1 LVLFFK
7 EKYNK
12 LYIFIIDFI
21 NYKNKELTLGL
32 LVVGSVALDSVAT
45 PFDKVEDALGGSA
58 TFISLASSYF
68 GGPVYLVGTV
78 GEDFPKKYINLLAKH
93 EIDLEG
99 LQIVPGKT
107 FRWSGKYHYDLNV
120 RDTLLTE
127 LNVFEKFDPVIPEK
141 FRKAQF
147 VCLGNIDPVL
157 QMKVL
162 DQMINPQF
170 VVCDTMN
177 YWIEGRKPEL
187 IKLLKRVSVLIIN
200 DSEARLLA
208 DEPNLVKAA
217 KMIRAMGPQILII
230 KKGEHGAL
238 LFMENTVFSAP
249 AYPMEMIFDPTGA
262 GDTFAGGFIGY
273 LHKTNDLNPE
283 NMKRAVIYGSAM
295 ASFCVEQFSTGGL
308 EQLSQVKIKERFR
321 EFLKLSRF
329 DEKD

>member
-1 LVLFFK
+1 M
-7 EKYNK
+7 
-12 LYIFIIDFI
+12 
-21 NYKNKELTLGL
+21 GL

-58 TFISLASSYF
+58 TYISLASSYF
-68 GGPVYLVGTV
+68 ASPVYLVGTV
-78 GEDFPKKYINLLAKH
+78 GEDFPKKYIDLLAKH

-127 LNVFEKFDPVIPEK
+127 LNVFENFDPVIPEK
-141 FRKAQF
+141 FREAKF

-157 QMKVL
+157 QIKVL
-162 DQMINPQF
+162 DQMVDPQF

-187 IKLLKRVSVLIIN
+187 IKLLKKVSVLIIN

-208 DEPNLVKAA
+208 SEPNLVKAA
-217 KMIRAMGPQILII
+217 KMIREMGPKILII

-238 LFMENTVFSAP
+238 LFTEDTVFSAP
-249 AYPMEMIFDPTGA
+249 AYPMELINDPTGA

-273 LHKTNDLNPE
+273 LHRTRDLSSE
-283 NMKRAVIYGSAM
+283 NMKCAVIYGSAM

-308 EQLSQVKIKERFR
+308 EQLSFLRIQDRFR

-329 DEKD
+329 DEKV

>member
-1 LVLFFK
+1 M
-7 EKYNK
+7 
-12 LYIFIIDFI
+12 
-21 NYKNKELTLGL
+21 GL
-32 LVVGSVALDSVAT
+32 LVVGSVALDTVAT

-68 GGPVYLVGTV
+68 ADPIYLVGTV
-78 GEDFPKKYINLLAKH
+78 GKDFPQRYVDLLKKHK
-93 EIDLEG
+93 IDLEG

-107 FRWSGKYHYDLNV
+107 FRWSGKYHYDLNI

-141 FRKAQF
+141 FRKAEY

-162 DQMINPQF
+162 DQMENPQF

-177 YWIEGRKPEL
+177 YWIEGKKDEL
-187 IKLLKRVSVLIIN
+187 IKLLPRVSVLIIN

-208 DEPNLVKAA
+208 NNPNLVKAA
-217 KMIRAMGPQILII
+217 KLIREMGPKILII

-238 LFMENTVFSAP
+238 LFMDNMTFSAP
-249 AYPMEMIFDPTGA
+249 AYPMEMIYDPTGA

-273 LHKTNDLNPE
+273 LYKTRDLSTE
-283 NMKRAVIYGSAM
+283 NMKCAVIYGSTM
-295 ASFCVEQFSTGGL
+295 ASFCVEQFSTVGL
-308 EQLSQVKIKERFR
+308 EQLSYLRIKERFR

>member
-1 LVLFFK
+1 LA
-7 EKYNK
+7 
-12 LYIFIIDFI
+12 
-21 NYKNKELTLGL
+21 L
-32 LVVGSVALDSVAT
+32 LVVGSVALDTVAT
-45 PFDKVEDALGGSA
+45 PFDKVEDALGGSS
-58 TFISLASSYF
+58 TFISIAASYF
-68 GGPVYLVGTV
+68 AGPVYLVGTV
-78 GEDFPKKYINLLAKH
+78 GEDFPKKYIDILKKH
-93 EIDLEG
+93 EIDLAG

-107 FRWSGKYHYDLNV
+107 FRWSGKYQYDLNI

-147 VCLGNIDPVL
+147 ICLGNIDPVL

-162 DQMINPQF
+162 DQMDDPQF

-177 YWIEGRKPEL
+177 YWIEGRRNEL
-187 IKLLKRVSVLIIN
+187 IKLLKRISVLIIN

-208 DEPNLVKAA
+208 NEPNLVKAA
-217 KMIRAMGPQILII
+217 KMIRAMGPRILII

-238 LFMENTVFSAP
+238 LFTEDTVFSAP
-249 AYPMEMIFDPTGA
+249 AYPMEMINDPTGA

-273 LHKTNDLNPE
+273 LHKTNDLSSE
-283 NMKRAVIYGSAM
+283 NMKCAVIYGSTM

-308 EQLSQVKIKERFR
+308 EQLSDLKIKERFR

-329 DEKD
+329 DEKI